1 MKLFQKFGQ
10 ILDASLIAIANFL
23 LAFYRVVLSPFLGG
37 SCRFEPSCS
46 VYAQQ
51 AFQNHSFISAFTL
64 SITRVISCRPGGP
77 YGFDPCPCSIH
88 SSLEKGTSYESVS
101 KS

>member
-10 ILDASLIAIANFL
+10 ILDANLIAIANIL

-51 AFQNHSFISAFTL
+51 AFQRHSFLTATKL
-64 SITRVISCRPGGP
+64 TAARVLSCRPGGRF
-77 YGFDPCPCSIH
+77 GFDPCPCSH
-88 SSLEKGTSYESVS
+88 HTSLEKGSPL
-101 KS
+101 